1 MVHSGKLVN
10 QYTEYFVKSTFSIC
24 LFFSIFLNSVFAN
37 SNLDLIRLNLNTS
50 LTSFNKLI
58 NTESLVFSL
67 DLHKKL
73 YRKSCHEIKQ
83 SSLEIEKQDQSL
95 KNIKTAHAFASSA
108 YLRIRDL
115 KASGQIGYKSAE
127 ARKLFIFS
135 MKNLQNAIV
144 SLHQLKSNTNKR
156 DLFQKLYLQ

>member
-1 MVHSGKLVN
+1 M
-10 QYTEYFVKSTFSIC
+10 
-24 LFFSIFLNSVFAN
+24 
-37 SNLDLIRLNLNTS
+37 
-50 LTSFNKLI
+50 
-58 NTESLVFSL
+58 FSL
-67 DLHKKL
+67 DLHKNL

-95 KNIKTAHAFASSA
+95 KNIKKAHAFASSA

-127 ARKLFIFS
+127 ARKLFIIS

-144 SLHQLKSNTNKR
+144 SLHQLKTHINKQ
-156 DLFQKLYLQ
+156 DLFQKLYLR

>member
-1 MVHSGKLVN
+1 M
-10 QYTEYFVKSTFSIC
+10 KSTFSIC
-24 LFFSIFLNSVFAN
+24 LFFSIFLNSVSAN

-50 LTSFNKLI
+50 LISFNKLI
-58 NTESLVFSL
+58 NTNSLVFSL
-67 DLHKKL
+67 DLHKNL
-73 YRKSCHEIKQ
+73 YRKSCQEIKQ

-95 KNIKTAHAFASSA
+95 KNIKKSHAFASSA

-115 KASGQIGYKSAE
+115 KASGQIGYKSAD

-144 SLHQLKSNTNKR
+144 SLHQLKSNANKQN
-156 DLFQKLYLQ
+156 LFQKLYLR

>member
-1 MVHSGKLVN
+1 M
-10 QYTEYFVKSTFSIC
+10 KSTFSIC
-24 LFFSIFLNSVFAN
+24 LFFSIFLNSVSAN

-50 LTSFNKLI
+50 LISFNKLI
-58 NTESLVFSL
+58 NTNSLVFSL
-67 DLHKKL
+67 DLHKNL
-73 YRKSCHEIKQ
+73 YRKSCQEIKQ

-95 KNIKTAHAFASSA
+95 KNIKKAHAFASSA

-115 KASGQIGYKSAE
+115 KASGQIGYKSAD

-144 SLHQLKSNTNKR
+144 SLHQLKSNANKQN
-156 DLFQKLYLQ
+156 LFQKLYLR